1 MEYIILVIVG
11 VVAGFFAKNWI
22 RDALI
27 SEGVRK
33 DSAYSKEQQLKEAE
47 VQDIKKVIEKTK
59 QDETNRPPEQVED
72 FWNKK

>member
-1 MEYIILVIVG
+1 MEYLILVIIAM
-11 VVAGFFAKNWI
+11 VAGFFAKNWI

-33 DSAYSKEQQLKEAE
+33 DSEFSKEEQLKRAE

-59 QDETNRPPEQVED
+59 QDETNRPQEQVED